1 MTVIDN
7 QLIIN
12 NNNNNGNKS
21 DNTTTAADMQIARVS
36 GFDISKTDV
45 KMLSEKEIEF
55 MNYVFQLG
63 QKGKEI
69 ALSKPDDSVMTA
81 INMLNTVNLL
91 YRVENCDYSFERYKN
106 GVNLLYNDK
115 IFQHWCKKCNSKLV
129 MTQKDFVDI
138 QIQSKIIKKL
148 IANDEFTM
156 YYPMFLRCV
165 IDVKKIYV
173 YNCTISFDNLYN

>member
-1 MTVIDN
+1 
-7 QLIIN
+7 
-12 NNNNNGNKS
+12 
-21 DNTTTAADMQIARVS
+21 MQIARVS

-55 MNYVFQLG
+55 LNYVFQLG

-69 ALSKPDDSVMTA
+69 ALSKPDDAFMTA
-81 INMLNTVNLL
+81 LNQSNAVNILFRAL
-91 YRVENCDYSFERYKN
+91 NCDYSFETYKN

-115 IFQHWCKKCNSKLV
+115 IFQHLCKKCNSKLM

-138 QIQSKIIKKL
+138 QIQSKIITKL

-156 YYPMFLRCV
+156 LYPMFLMCV

-173 YNCTISFDNLYN
+173 SLGFCKRFVVSQN